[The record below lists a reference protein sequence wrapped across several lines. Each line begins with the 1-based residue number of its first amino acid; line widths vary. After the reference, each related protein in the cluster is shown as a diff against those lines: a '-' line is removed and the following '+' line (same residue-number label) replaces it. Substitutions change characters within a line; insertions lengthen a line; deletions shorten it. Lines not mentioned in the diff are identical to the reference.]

1 MVMKC
6 EPIFEAVESLRTPET
21 RVVFMGPCG
30 RRFDQRIAQGLR
42 DAAGPDGFTYDY
54 CKLFA
59 IARKPGA

>member
-1 MVMKC
+1 MT
-6 EPIFEAVESLRTPET
+6 PTRAGAAHLRGNPPGGSSE
-21 RVVFMGPCG
+21 R
-30 RRFDQRIAQGLR
+30 DQRIALALR